1 VAVAVVAATAL
12 VALALTPRPAH
23 TPVAT
28 GPTGP
33 ATQQPAAPSG
43 PVTKS
48 PSRAPSTPPAPAA
61 VEVAAASLV
70 GEPLDRVRQQL
81 QLLGLG
87 IRVHRHLS
95 HQDTGTVLAVQPNG
109 KVSPA
114 SIIVVTVA
122 FMLARDNNPD
132 HHHHHG
138 DGGGGG
144 RDFPAGGTVANV
156 AARPNGG

>member
-1 VAVAVVAATAL
+1 VAVSVVAATAL

-23 TPVAT
+23 PPAAA

-33 ATQQPAAPSG
+33 ATQQPAAPSE
-43 PVTKS
+43 PVTQS

-70 GEPLDRVRQQL
+70 GEPLDQVRQQL
-81 QLLGLG
+81 QVLGLS

-95 HQDTGTVLAVQPNG
+95 HQETGTVLDVQPNG
-109 KVSPA
+109 KVRPS

-138 DGGGGG
+138 DGGGGQ
-144 RDFPAGGTVANV
+144 DFPAGGTVANV
-156 AARPNGG
+156 AARPSGG